1 MDFGLTDEQDQL
13 AEAERAWLTRNDPV
27 SRVRATL
34 DSAPVTVDPAA
45 VVHAA
50 ESGLLAL
57 LTPEIGGTHVD
68 LAVVAEAHGAA
79 ASSLPVADLAVA
91 AWLLD
96 SVGMPHAEA
105 AAAGDT
111 LVGLTFGPTVP
122 ADDGAL
128 RLAGVSSPVP
138 MAADLDAVAVAGLV
152 GEREY
157 LTVLSAPTLSAMTTF
172 DLTRSWARLDLDA
185 TIDEW
190 TELAPGTLA
199 LLRDALAV
207 HRAFDALGAA
217 ARLLD
222 LTVSYAGQ
230 REQFGSPIGSFQA
243 VKHHCADMAVAV
255 EASRAALWA
264 AALALDTAAP
274 DAGHSPVASLAPA
287 RTRAVSAGAA
297 YAKSAAA
304 RVAGTALQVHGGIG
318 FTWEHDLHLFLRRIK
333 VDEAFDGTV
342 AEHRAALVTV

>member
-13 AEAERAWLTRNDPV
+13 AEAERAWLIRHDPI

-34 DSAPVTVDPAA
+34 DSAAITVDPSA
-45 VVHAA
+45 VAHAA
-50 ESGLLAL
+50 ESGLLSL
-57 LTPEIGGTHVD
+57 LTPEMGGGHVD
-68 LAVVAEAHGAA
+68 LAVAAEVHGSA
-79 ASSLPVADLAVA
+79 ASALPIADLAVA

-96 SVGMPHAEA
+96 GVGMPHADA

-111 LVGLTFGPTVP
+111 LVGLTFGPAVP
-122 ADDGAL
+122 DDDGAL
-128 RLAGVSSPVP
+128 CLAGVSSPVP
-138 MAADLDAVAVAGLV
+138 MAADMDAVALAGVV

-157 LTVLSAPTLSAMTTF
+157 LAVITAPRLSPMSTF
-172 DLTRSWARLDLDA
+172 DLTRSWARLDLDT
-185 TIDEW
+185 TIDDW
-190 TELAPGTLA
+190 TELPPGTVTA
-199 LLRDALAV
+199 LRDALAV

-217 ARLLD
+217 SRLLD

-230 REQFGSPIGSFQA
+230 REQFGTPIGSFQA

-264 AALALDTAAP
+264 AALALDTAT
-274 DAGHSPVASLAPA
+274 GTA
-287 RTRAVSAGAA
+287 RSRAASAGVA
-297 YAKSAAA
+297 YAKSATA

-342 AEHRAALVTV
+342 AEHRAALVTA

>member
-1 MDFGLTDEQDQL
+1 MVNFGLTDEQDQL
-13 AEAERAWLTRNDPV
+13 AAAERAWLTRNDPI

-34 DSAPVTVDPAA
+34 DSASVTIDAAA
-45 VVHAA
+45 VAHAA
-50 ESGLLAL
+50 ESGLLAV
-57 LTPEIGGTHVD
+57 LTPEMGGTHVD
-68 LAVVAEAHGAA
+68 LAVVTEEHGYA
-79 ASSLPVADLAVA
+79 ASSLPIADLAVA
-91 AWLLD
+91 AWVLD

-105 AAAGDT
+105 AAGDV
-111 LVGLTFGPTVP
+111 LVGLTLGPTAP
-122 ADDGAL
+122 ADGGAL
-128 RLAGVSSPVP
+128 QLTGVSSPVP
-138 MAADLDAVAVAGLV
+138 MAADMDAVAVAGHV
-152 GEREY
+152 GDKEY
-157 LTVLSAPTLSAMTTF
+157 LAVLTGAPQSEMSTL
-172 DLTRSWARLDLDA
+172 DLTRSWARLALDT

-190 TELAPGTLA
+190 TELPPGTLA

-230 REQFGSPIGSFQA
+230 REQFGAPIGSFQA
-243 VKHHCADMAVAV
+243 VKHHCADMALAV
-255 EASRAALWA
+255 EASRATLWA
-264 AALALDTAAP
+264 AALALDTASA
-274 DAGHSPVASLAPA
+274 AASSPVASLAPA
-287 RTRAVSAGAA
+287 RTRAASAAAA

-342 AEHRAALVTV
+342 AEHRAALVRA

>member
-1 MDFGLTDEQDQL
+1 VAVDFGLSDEQDQL
-13 AEAERAWLTRNDPV
+13 AEAERAWLGRNDPV

-34 DSAPVTVDPAA
+34 DRDCVTVDPAA
-45 VVHAA
+45 VAHAA

-57 LTPEIGGTHVD
+57 LTPEIGGGHVD
-68 LAVVAEAHGAA
+68 LGVVSEAHGFA
-79 ASSLPVADLAVA
+79 ASSLPIADLAIA
-91 AWLLD
+91 TWLLD
-96 SVGMPHAEA
+96 SVGMPNAHGASE
-105 AAAGDT
+105 GDA

-122 ADDGAL
+122 SGGAGL
-128 RLAGVSSPVP
+128 RLTGRTSPVP
-138 MAADLDAVAVAGLV
+138 MAADMDAIAVAGIV

-157 LTVLSAPTLSAMTTF
+157 LTVLTAPTRAAMTTF

-185 TIDEW
+185 MIEEW
-190 TELAPGTLA
+190 TELPSGTVG

-217 ARLLD
+217 SRLLD
-222 LTVSYAGQ
+222 VTVSYAGQ
-230 REQFGSPIGSFQA
+230 REQFGTPIGSFQA
-243 VKHHCADMAVAV
+243 VKHHCADMALAV
-255 EASRAALWA
+255 EAGRASLWA
-264 AALALDTAAP
+264 AALALDTASGTARSR
-274 DAGHSPVASLAPA
+274 AASAA
-287 RTRAVSAGAA
+287 AA

-333 VDEAFDGTV
+333 VDEAVNGTV

>member
-13 AEAERAWLTRNDPV
+13 AAAERAWLTRNDPV

-34 DSAPVTVDPAA
+34 DSAAVTIDPAA
-45 VVHAA
+45 VAHAA

-57 LTPEIGGTHVD
+57 LTPEMGGTHVD
-68 LAVVAEAHGAA
+68 LAVVTEEHGYA

-96 SVGMPHAEA
+96 SVGRPAESA
-105 AAAGDT
+105 
-111 LVGLTFGPTVP
+111 LTAMAFGPGAL
-122 ADDGAL
+122 ADGAAL
-128 RLAGVSSPVP
+128 RLKGLSSPVP
-138 MAADLDAVAVAGLV
+138 MAADVDAVAVV
-152 GEREY
+152 GRVDDKEY
-157 LTVLSAPTLSAMTTF
+157 LAVLAAPTLSTMTTL
-172 DLTRSWARLDLDA
+172 DLTRTWARLDLDV
-185 TIDEW
+185 TVDEW
-190 TELAPGTLA
+190 TELPPGTVA

-230 REQFGSPIGSFQA
+230 REQFGAPIGSFQA

-264 AALALDTAAP
+264 AALALDTA
-274 DAGHSPVASLAPA
+274 STIA
-287 RTRAVSAGAA
+287 RSRAASAGAA
-297 YAKSAAA
+297 YAKAAAA
-304 RVAGTALQVHGGIG
+304 RVAGNALQVHGGIG
-318 FTWEHDLHLFLRRIK
+318 FTWEHDLHLLLRRIK